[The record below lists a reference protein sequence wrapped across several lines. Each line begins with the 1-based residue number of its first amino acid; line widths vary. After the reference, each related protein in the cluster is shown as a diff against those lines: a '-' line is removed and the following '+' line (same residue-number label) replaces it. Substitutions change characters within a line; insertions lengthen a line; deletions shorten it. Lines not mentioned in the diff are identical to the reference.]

1 MPYPLRTLCLVTSLC
16 AAASAFAQEEN
27 SAQLRERASAIREA
41 ADTQY
46 KQVTYACYDK
56 FFVNA
61 CLDDARVALID
72 QVKEARLLEARANRI
87 DRGARIKAMEARL
100 RKVEGRPEQAPT
112 VSPAATDANAPAA
125 N

>member
-1 MPYPLRTLCLVTSLC
+1 MPYPLRTLCLVASLC

-100 RKVEGRPEQAPT
+100 RKVENRPAEPT
-112 VSPAATDANAPAA
+112 AGAPAPDSA
-125 N
+125 AKP